1 MCGFAR
7 IIFKIPIHP
16 PLGLHTY
23 ISVGS
28 FAYKN
33 DMICCSM
40 TLVSFLLIIWSLK
53 GKELKFMVKSADF
66 MIDRTLFKIGKKNP
80 NLSKLKI

>member
-1 MCGFAR
+1 MGSSIYVFCREAEL
-7 IIFKIPIHP
+7 IMIMSS
-16 PLGLHTY
+16 LGL
-23 ISVGS
+23 VGS

-33 DMICCSM
+33 DMICCNM

-53 GKELKFMVKSADF
+53 GKELKFMVKSAGF
-66 MIDRTLFKIGKKNP
+66 MIDRTLFKIGRKNP